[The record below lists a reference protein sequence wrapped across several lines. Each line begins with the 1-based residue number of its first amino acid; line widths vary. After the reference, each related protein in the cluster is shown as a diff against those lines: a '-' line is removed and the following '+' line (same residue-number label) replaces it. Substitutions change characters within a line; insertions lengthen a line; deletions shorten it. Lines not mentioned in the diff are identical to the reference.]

1 MRAVRQFIILFAS
14 WLGCWVQAPV
24 AAFQGDTRPYYTAAS
39 IVNAATNTAGPF
51 APNTIITIY
60 GTHLA
65 FDTIAVSAQTI
76 ASHTLPTELGGVHVV
91 IDGLPAGLYYVS
103 PGQINLLIPNSL
115 LPGVSRITV
124 ARDGVSGPCPDG
136 APEPC
141 PPCPDDESVQC
152 PSVPITLGE
161 VAPGLFADRNLLIAA
176 THANGAI
183 VSAAD
188 PVTAG
193 EWVVLYCVGLGRT
206 APDLYNG
213 EVAVRAMPAVHW
225 ADLSVLV
232 GGSAITGWRIYY
244 AGVTPGYAGLY
255 QINVKLPDDMAPNP
269 EVRFAI
275 GARLSP
281 PSTYLV
287 TR

>member
-24 AAFQGDTRPYYTAAS
+24 AAFQGDTRPFYTAAS

-51 APNTIITIY
+51 APNTIVTIY

-65 FDTIAVSAQTI
+65 FDTLAVSAQTI
-76 ASHTLPTELGGVHVV
+76 ASNTLPTELAGIHVV

-115 LPGVSRITV
+115 LPGDSQIVV
-124 ARDGVSGPCPDG
+124 ARDGVSGPY
-136 APEPC
+136 
-141 PPCPDDESVQC
+141 VT
-152 PSVPITLGE
+152 VTLGE

-176 THANGAI
+176 THANGAV

-255 QINVKLPDDMAPNP
+255 QINVKLPEDMAPNP

-275 GARLSP
+275 GAWLSP